1 MFRLTLLFC
10 LITSILF
17 AQQSDEIVGKVK
29 SVSENILFLND
40 SIGSYKFF
48 SIDSEY
54 GHGGFISPKIASKRF
69 KGMWYNHCYVQYL
82 NFKKIFNK
90 TGTLKEEAWFYK
102 DNSIVGKFE
111 YTYDKNDSLI
121 QSRRTDEYSKHVVVE
136 NMTYSNYNKLT
147 TYLRYYPDDPNSFSF
162 ISNTFDDNGNIIK
175 EDFFNPEGHSRSL
188 IHKYNAKN
196 KKIETKSHSFYIWAK
211 RDEKSFYQKH
221 DSIGETTSI
230 KKYFYDLE
238 DNLIEIQSATVPNT
252 HETYVTTDKTNYK
265 YNSKNKLIEETHVS
279 DRKSTSSKSYEY
291 NTDDLLSKTTYKY
304 HPDPDNRYYEET
316 EYFYKDNKII
326 RFTHIENKVSHE
338 MSIDYKFDKKGN
350 WIQQTKSVDGKPLY
364 IWKRKI
370 EYYKE

>member
-17 AQQSDEIVGKVK
+17 AQQNDEIVGKVK
-29 SVSENILFLND
+29 SVREKIIYLEKKDKEAFIIESD
-40 SIGSYKFF
+40 
-48 SIDSEY
+48 Y
-54 GHGGFISPKIASKRF
+54 GHGGFISPKITSKYF
-69 KGMWYNHCYVQYL
+69 KIAWYNDSYVQYL

-90 TGTLKEEAWFYK
+90 TGTLKEETWFYK

-121 QSRRTDEYSKHVVVE
+121 QSKRFYKYSKDITVE
-136 NMTYSNYNKLT
+136 NMTYINHNKLT
-147 TYLRYYPDDPNSFSF
+147 TYLRYNSDNPNSYSF
-162 ISNTFDDNGNIIK
+162 LSNSFDDNGNIIK
-175 EDFFNPEGHSRSL
+175 EDFFISRGLLSSL
-188 IHKYNAKN
+188 KHKYNSKN
-196 KKIETKSHSFYIWAK
+196 KKIETKSQSPFVWAK

-230 KKYFYDLE
+230 KKYFYDSE
-238 DNLIEIQSATVPNT
+238 NNLIEIQSSTVPNPQ
-252 HETYVTTDKTNYK
+252 EKNVSTDKINYT

-279 DRKSTSSKSYEY
+279 GRNSSSSKSYEY
-291 NTDDLLSKTTYKY
+291 SADGLLSKTTYKY
-304 HPDPDNRYYEET
+304 YPDPDNRYYEET
-316 EYFYKDNKII
+316 EYFYKDNRII